1 MPDPARAGPKAL
13 IVRRRI
19 LLVGVNPYVRLA
31 ARTVARIAPGRR
43 GPIPVRV
50 RVNGLPA
57 EPHRVNLMPAT
68 SEGFRLYLNGQ
79 VRAASGAAVGDA
91 VRLWVAYDAEYRAG
105 PTHPFPRGLRQ
116 GLRRSP
122 IAARTWASLAPSR
135 RKEVLRYL
143 AHLRS
148 DGARRSNV
156 DRALRVLGGSPER
169 FLGRVWVEDV
179 RRGDPGA
186 PTGRRPRRTR
196 GDPPEPPAQY
206 S

>member
-1 MPDPARAGPKAL
+1 MPVPARAGATAL
-13 IVRRRI
+13 TVRRRI
-19 LLVGVNPYVRLA
+19 LLVGVNPYVRLS

-50 RVNGLPA
+50 RVNGVPT

-79 VRAASGAAVGDA
+79 VRTASGSGVGDV
-91 VRLWVAYDAEYRAG
+91 VRVWVTYDSEYRRG
-105 PTHPFPRGLRQ
+105 PMHPFPPELRR

-122 IAARTWASLAPSR
+122 LAARTWASLPPSR
-135 RKEVLRYL
+135 KKEVLRYL

-148 DGARRSNV
+148 KTALRSNI
-156 DRALRVLGGSPER
+156 DRALRVLAGSPER
-169 FLGRVWVEDV
+169 FLGRSWGEDLL
-179 RRGDPGA
+179 RADPDR
-186 PTGRRPRRTR
+186 PPRRR
-196 GDPPEPPAQY
+196 LRRAP